1 MTWKHLNTM
10 HAIVN
15 IALRAARDA
24 AELIARNS
32 ERLDRV
38 KILEQQGNRSITNM
52 ERDSDRTIIYHLQKA
67 YPDFGI
73 ESRLSG
79 TIQGK
84 DSNNTWLIDGLSGSA
99 NANKGYTH
107 FCVSVALKT
116 ADRVCHGVLVNPL
129 TREEITASRGSGA
142 QLNASRL
149 RGSKSET
156 LAAGFVSLDAE
167 PGSDAENKLLLD
179 MQARLLAMQ
188 TNIRLGGCAALDLAY
203 VAAGKLDAGWTRETD
218 PCTLSAA
225 LLILQE
231 AGALVSDA
239 TGNPITSG
247 SSELIFAN
255 ARCFKQLLQ
264 LRQSL

>member
-1 MTWKHLNTM
+1 MTWKFLNTM

-52 ERDSDRTIIYHLQKA
+52 DRDSDRTIIYHLQKA

-79 TIQGK
+79 TIEGK

-116 ADRVCHGVLVNPL
+116 ADRVSHGVLVNPL
-129 TREEITASRGSGA
+129 TREEFTASRGSGA

-149 RGSKSET
+149 RGSKSEN

-167 PGSDAENKLLLD
+167 PGSESENKLLLEI
-179 MQARLLAMQ
+179 QARLL
-188 TNIRLGGCAALDLAY
+188 TNIRLGGCAPLDLAY

-231 AGALVSDA
+231 SGALVSDQ
-239 TGNPITSG
+239 TGNPITAG